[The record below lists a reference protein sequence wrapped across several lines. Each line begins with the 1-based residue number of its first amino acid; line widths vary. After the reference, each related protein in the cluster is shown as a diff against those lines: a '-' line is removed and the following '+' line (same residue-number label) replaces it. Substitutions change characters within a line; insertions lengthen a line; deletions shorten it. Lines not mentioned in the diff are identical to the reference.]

1 MMIVCEFC
9 SHYQRDDKCELG
21 LDIPKSMR
29 CPGFGPGMARF
40 CADPKDFVNP
50 NQIVQMAMFFG
61 MKGTELKKV
70 KLMAAREESA
80 RL

>member
-1 MMIVCEFC
+1 MIVCEFC
-9 SHYQRDDKCELG
+9 SHYQRDGQCELG

-29 CPGFGPGMARF
+29 CPGFSPGITKF

-50 NQIVQMAMFFG
+50 NQIVQMDTFFG